1 MKYPVSKS
9 DYETFRSVVEVLIE
23 QFQQHSRENNRFYE
37 TAVKRFGEGADETH
51 AFALFVQEVYS
62 FRYISVITGYARRNG
77 LVWTNNYLRAVPG
90 ISILVERMK
99 QRGRCD
105 PEFSH
110 LFFTKTDTASLGAKP
125 LAIIPILECAEKDRR
140 IEIGIVERKKIE
152 IALEILMNHKQ
163 TLPVSDASLSGV

>member
-9 DYETFRSVVEVLIE
+9 DYETFRNVTEVLID
-23 QFQQHSRENNRFYE
+23 QFQQHPRDNNRFYE

-51 AFALFVQEVYS
+51 MFALFVQEAYS

-77 LVWTNNYLRAVPG
+77 LAWTNSYVREIPS
-90 ISILVERMK
+90 ISMLVERIK

-105 PEFSH
+105 PEFTH

-125 LAIIPILECAEKDRR
+125 LVIIPILECAQKDRR
-140 IEIGIVERKKIE
+140 IEIGIVQRKKIE
-152 IALEILMNHKQ
+152 VALEILMNHKQ
-163 TLPVSDASLSGV
+163 TRRVSDASLSGV

>member
-9 DYETFRSVVEVLIE
+9 DYETFRNVVEVLIE
-23 QFQQHSRENNRFYE
+23 QFQQHPGEKIRFYE

-51 AFALFVQEVYS
+51 AFALFIQEVYS

-77 LVWTNNYLRAVPG
+77 MAWRNNYVREIPRIG
-90 ISILVERMK
+90 ILIERIK

-105 PEFSH
+105 PEFTR
-110 LFFTKTDTASLGAKP
+110 LFFIKTDTASLGAKP

-140 IEIGIVERKKIE
+140 IEIEIVERKKIE

-163 TLPVSDASLSGV
+163 ARPVSETSLSGV

>member
-9 DYETFRSVVEVLIE
+9 DYETFRNVVEVLIE
-23 QFQQHSRENNRFYE
+23 QFQQHPRENNRFHE

-62 FRYISVITGYARRNG
+62 FRYISVITGYARRTG
-77 LVWTNNYLRAVPG
+77 LVWTNNYLRVVPG

-110 LFFTKTDTASLGAKP
+110 LFFTKTNTASLGAKP

-163 TLPVSDASLSGV
+163 SRSVSDTSLSGV

>member
-9 DYETFRSVVEVLIE
+9 DYETFRSVTEVLIK
-23 QFQQHSRENNRFYE
+23 QFQQHPREHDRFYE
-37 TAVKRFGEGADETH
+37 AAVKRFGEGADETH
-51 AFALFVQEVYS
+51 TFALFVQEVYS

-77 LVWTNNYLRAVPG
+77 FVWTNNYVREVPG

-105 PEFSH
+105 PEFTH
-110 LFFTKTDTASLGAKP
+110 LFFTKTDTSSLGANP
-125 LAIIPILECAEKDRR
+125 PAIIPILECAEKDHQV
-140 IEIGIVERKKIE
+140 EIGIVERKKIE

-163 TLPVSDASLSGV
+163 SRSVSDTSLSGV

>member
-9 DYETFRSVVEVLIE
+9 DYETFRNVVEILIE
-23 QFQQHSRENNRFYE
+23 QFQQDPRENNRFYE
-37 TAVKRFGEGADETH
+37 TSVKRFGEGADETH

-77 LVWTNNYLRAVPG
+77 LAWRNKYVREIPG

-105 PEFSH
+105 PEFTH
-110 LFFTKTDTASLGAKP
+110 LFFTETDTPSLDAKP
-125 LAIIPILECAEKDRR
+125 LATIPILECAEKDRR
-140 IEIGIVERKKIE
+140 IQIGIVERKKIE
-152 IALEILMNHKQ
+152 KALDVLMTYNQ
-163 TLPVSDASLSGV
+163 TRSVSEASPSGV

>member
-1 MKYPVSKS
+1 MKYPVSRS
-9 DYETFRSVVEVLIE
+9 DYETFRNVTEVLIK
-23 QFQQHSRENNRFYE
+23 QFQKHPRENNRFYE
-37 TAVKRFGEGADETH
+37 AAVRRFGEEADETH
-51 AFALFVQEVYS
+51 TFALFVQEIYS

-77 LVWTNNYLRAVPG
+77 LVWTNNYVREIPG

-105 PEFSH
+105 PEFTH
-110 LFFTKTDTASLGAKP
+110 LFFTETDTPSLDAKP
-125 LAIIPILECAEKDRR
+125 LATIPILECAEKDHR

-163 TLPVSDASLSGV
+163 TRSVSDTSISGV

>member
-9 DYETFRSVVEVLIE
+9 DYETFRNVVEVLIE
-23 QFQQHSRENNRFYE
+23 QFQQHPRENNRFFE
-37 TAVKRFGEGADETH
+37 TAIKRFGEGADETH

-77 LVWTNNYLRAVPG
+77 LAWRNNYVREIPG

-105 PEFSH
+105 PEFTH
-110 LFFTKTDTASLGAKP
+110 LFFTKTDTASLDTKT
-125 LAIIPILECAEKDRR
+125 LAVIPILECAEKDRW

-152 IALEILMNHKQ
+152 IALEILMSHKQ
-163 TLPVSDASLSGV
+163 ARPVSETSLSGV